1 MKSTRTTPR
10 HHRYEGPRIERPTPT
25 SPPSVQGIW
34 PKADI
39 LVMEKWMT
47 MAHQSRWLNHL
58 PTYINTVPIKTGWLV
73 QYPFWRA
80 KQSNITFFQGCFILY
95 EVGKFQVS
103 GLIIRRY
110 MFLSQ
115 TTHFFISG
123 KCHCPKK
130 NKNKHT
136 SISRGKDAVW
146 FREVQ
151 RWFGLATGHWQDN
164 PTPCAKYIASIAGTF
179 LWAFI
184 RDFIFLGNIWFRNEM
199 QYDVIIC
206 NCHW

>member
-130 NKNKHT
+130 TRTNTHRFPVAKMR
-136 SISRGKDAVW
+136 S
-146 FREVQ
+146 
-151 RWFGLATGHWQDN
+151 GLGRCNDDSVLPQDTDKII
-164 PTPCAKYIASIAGTF
+164 PPPV
-179 LWAFI
+179 
-184 RDFIFLGNIWFRNEM
+184 RNT
-199 QYDVIIC
+199 
-206 NCHW
+206 